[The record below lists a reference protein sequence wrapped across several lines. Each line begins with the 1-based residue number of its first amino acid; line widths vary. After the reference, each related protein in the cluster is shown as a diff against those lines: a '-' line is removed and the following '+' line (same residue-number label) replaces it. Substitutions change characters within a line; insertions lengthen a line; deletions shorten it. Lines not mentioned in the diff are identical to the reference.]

1 MSGVP
6 EGIGEM
12 PADQNFDRL
21 AALGEITCQSLF
33 GGHGLYW
40 QQVIFG
46 IFFGDRLYLKVDDQ
60 SRDDYLARGM
70 EPFRP
75 NERQTLKAYYE
86 LPPEVFADNGQL
98 LSWVKE
104 AIRAAQA

>member
-1 MSGVP
+1 ML
-6 EGIGEM
+6 
-12 PADQNFDRL
+12 DQL
-21 AALGEITCQSLF
+21 ASLDDITSQAMF
-33 GGHGLYW
+33 GGVGLYW
-40 QQVIFG
+40 QGVIFG
-46 IFFGDRLYLKVDDQ
+46 IAFQDRLYLKVDDR

-86 LPPEVFADNGQL
+86 VPPAVFADREEL